1 MLTRSLNTAVKDV
14 LQQGCLFLERV
25 GDAMYARAMEG
36 PDQGKPTSPLGA
48 HYRHVLDHFLCLA
61 EGIRT
66 GQVNYDQRRRNP
78 QLESSVTCA
87 RLVTEG
93 LIDDFGGLSSEI
105 LQSECVVTYSVGYG
119 ETEAE
124 AVKSNLARE
133 VMFCVGHAIHHY
145 AILRILCAGVGV
157 KLPYEFGVAPSTLK
171 HLETETAERA

>member
-1 MLTRSLNTAVKDV
+1 MVTRSLNTAVKDV
-14 LQQGCLFLERV
+14 LRQGCIFLERV
-25 GDAMYARAMEG
+25 GEETYARPMEG
-36 PDQGKPTSPLGA
+36 PDQGKPAASLGA

-87 RLVTEG
+87 RLATEG
-93 LIDDFGGLSSEI
+93 LIDEFGGLSSAI
-105 LQSECVVTYSVGYG
+105 LQRECAVTYSVGYG

-124 AVKSNLARE
+124 AVRSNLARE

-145 AILRILCAGVGV
+145 AILRILCAGVGL
-157 KLPYEFGVAPSTLK
+157 KLPHEFGVAPSTLK
-171 HLETETAERA
+171 HLETETAERG

>member
-1 MLTRSLNTAVKDV
+1 MTIRSLNTAVKDV
-14 LQQGCLFLERV
+14 LQQGCIFLDRI
-25 GDAMYARAMEG
+25 GDDAYARPLEG
-36 PDQGKPTSPLGA
+36 AFAASLGA

-78 QLESSVTCA
+78 QLENSVARA

-93 LIDDFGGLSSEI
+93 LIDELGSLSRGI
-105 LQSECVVTYSVGYG
+105 LQRECAVTYSVGYG

-124 AVKSNLARE
+124 AVSSNLARE

-145 AILRILCAGVGV
+145 AILKLLCAGVGV
-157 KLPYEFGVAPSTLK
+157 KLPYEFGMAPSTLK

>member
-1 MLTRSLNTAVKDV
+1 MLTQSLNTAVKDV
-14 LQQGCLFLERV
+14 LQQGCIFLEGI
-25 GDAMYARAMEG
+25 GDEMYSRPLEG
-36 PDQGKPTSPLGA
+36 EFTASLGA

-93 LIDDFGGLSSEI
+93 LMEEFGGFSSEI

-124 AVKSNLARE
+124 AVRSNLARE

-157 KLPYEFGVAPSTLK
+157 KLPCEFGVAPSTLR

>member
-1 MLTRSLNTAVKDV
+1 MTKSLNIAVKDV
-14 LQQGCLFLERV
+14 LQQGCIFLDRIGDEKYGHPLESPV
-25 GDAMYARAMEG
+25 GE
-36 PDQGKPTSPLGA
+36 KPASLGA

-66 GQVNYDQRRRNP
+66 AQVNYDQRRRNP

-93 LIDDFGGLSSEI
+93 LSDELGGLSGEI
-105 LQSECVVTYSVGYG
+105 LQRECVVTYSVGYG

-124 AVKSNLARE
+124 AVRSNLARE

-145 AILRILCAGVGV
+145 AILRLLCAGVGMQ
-157 KLPYEFGVAPSTLK
+157 LPYEFGVAPSTLK
-171 HLETETAERA
+171 HLKTETAKRA

>member
-1 MLTRSLNTAVKDV
+1 MLIQSSNTAVKDV
-14 LQQGCLFLERV
+14 LQQGCIFLEGI
-25 GDAMYARAMEG
+25 GDEMYSRPLEG
-36 PDQGKPTSPLGA
+36 EFTASLGA

-78 QLESSVTCA
+78 QLESSVRCA

-93 LIDDFGGLSSEI
+93 LIDEFGGLSNEI
-105 LQSECVVTYSVGYG
+105 LQSECVVTYSVGYR

-124 AVKSNLARE
+124 AVRSNLARE

>member
-1 MLTRSLNTAVKDV
+1 MLTRSLNTAVRDV
-14 LQQGCLFLERV
+14 LQQGCVFLERI
-25 GDAMYARAMEG
+25 GDDTYARPMEG
-36 PDQGKPTSPLGA
+36 EFAASLGA

-93 LIDDFGGLSSEI
+93 LIDEFAGLSSEI

-119 ETEAE
+119 ETEAD
-124 AVKSNLARE
+124 AVRSNLARE
-133 VMFCVGHAIHHY
+133 VIFCVGHAIHHY
-145 AILRILCAGVGV
+145 AILRILCARVGL

-171 HLETETAERA
+171 HLETETPERA

>member
-1 MLTRSLNTAVKDV
+1 MLTRLLNTAVKGV
-14 LQQGCLFLERV
+14 LQQGCIFLERI
-25 GDAMYARAMEG
+25 GEEIYSRPLEG
-36 PDQGKPTSPLGA
+36 TFTASLGA

-61 EGIRT
+61 EGVRT

-93 LIDDFGGLSSEI
+93 LIEEFEGLSSEI
-105 LQSECVVTYSVGYG
+105 LQRECAVTYSVGYG
-119 ETEAE
+119 ETEVE
-124 AVKSNLARE
+124 AVRSNLARE

-145 AILRILCAGVGV
+145 AILRILCASVGA

>member
-1 MLTRSLNTAVKDV
+1 MLTRSLNAAVKDV
-14 LQQGCLFLERV
+14 LQQGCIFLEGI
-25 GDAMYARAMEG
+25 GDEMYSRPLEG
-36 PDQGKPTSPLGA
+36 EFTASLGA
-48 HYRHVLDHFLCLA
+48 HYRHVLDHFLCLG

-93 LIDDFGGLSSEI
+93 LIDECGGLSSEI
-105 LQSECVVTYSVGYG
+105 LQSECAVTYSVGYG

-124 AVKSNLARE
+124 AVRSNLARE

-145 AILRILCAGVGV
+145 AILRILCAGVGL
-157 KLPYEFGVAPSTLK
+157 KLPHEFGVAPSTLK
-171 HLETETAERA
+171 HLETETGERA

>member
-1 MLTRSLNTAVKDV
+1 MLTRSLNTAAKDV
-14 LQQGCLFLERV
+14 LQQGCIFLERI
-25 GDAMYARAMEG
+25 GDETYARALEG
-36 PDQGKPTSPLGA
+36 SAEGQPAASLGA

-78 QLESSVTCA
+78 QLERSVTCA

-93 LIDDFGGLSSEI
+93 LIDEFGGLSSEI
-105 LQSECVVTYSVGYG
+105 LQTECMVTYSVGYG

-124 AVKSNLARE
+124 AVRSNLARE

-145 AILRILCAGVGV
+145 AILRILCAGVGL
-157 KLPYEFGVAPSTLK
+157 KLPYAFGVAPSTLK
-171 HLETETAERA
+171 HLETEAVERG

>member
-1 MLTRSLNTAVKDV
+1 MSTPSLNTAVHEV
-14 LQQGCLFLERV
+14 LQQGCIFLDRI
-25 GDAMYARAMEG
+25 GDETYARPLEG
-36 PDQGKPTSPLGA
+36 EFGGSLGA

-78 QLESSVTCA
+78 QLESSTTCA

-93 LIDDFGGLSSEI
+93 LIDELGNISPEI
-105 LQSECVVTYSVGYG
+105 LQRECAVTYSVGYE
-119 ETEAE
+119 ETETD
-124 AVKSNLARE
+124 AVSSNLARE

-145 AILRILCAGVGV
+145 AILRLLSAGVGV

-171 HLETETAERA
+171 HMEAEAAERG